1 MSQHED
7 TSNLSK
13 EELEFNDCIKRGD
26 DFMTIQIYRSA
37 KEWYTKAVEMKFNDE
52 LAKDKLDICN
62 KKLKTESHTI
72 IAVVV
77 IAALIVGSL
86 FLFRVI

>member
-7 TSNLSK
+7 TPNLSK
-13 EELEFNDCIKRGD
+13 EELEFNDYIKRGD

-52 LAKDKLDICN
+52 LAKEKLDVCN
-62 KKLKTESHTI
+62 KKLKTESRTI